1 MVRLHRRN
9 LLTATLAMVIARGAR
24 AETSKPTP
32 VIFDS
37 DIGGDVDDTWALLQ
51 LLRRPQLDLKLVS
64 TEAGN
69 ALYRA
74 RLTAKLLTLAGRSDV
89 TIAMGQGPGDG
100 NGPQDAWLAGYQ
112 TPAYAGP
119 VRTDAAQ
126 AMVDTVMASKD
137 PVTIIAVGPVTELAA
152 ALKLKPEMAKN
163 ARFVGMHGAVR
174 VGYGGAAKVEPEYN
188 VRVDPAA
195 LQAVFDADW
204 ISCSITPLDTCGLL
218 YLEGEEMR
226 LVRASTDPFARAV
239 IANSEAWLPNA
250 PWMPKD
256 FDLTQKSSTLFDSVA
271 VVMAS
276 DESDLV
282 METLKLRVMPDGMT
296 VIDEANGRPV
306 RVASA
311 WKDLTGFKRKLIAD
325 LTRYPESTTGV

>member
-1 MVRLHRRN
+1 MSDLHRR
-9 LLTATLAMVIARGAR
+9 TFLAAAIASVVAGSASAGAN
-24 AETSKPTP
+24 PVP
-32 VIFDS
+32 VIFDT
-37 DIGGDVDDTWALLQ
+37 DIGGDVDDTWAILQ
-51 LLRRPQLDLKLVS
+51 LLRRPELDLKLVS

-69 ALYRA
+69 ALYRT

-100 NGPQDAWLAGYQ
+100 KGPQDAWLGAYQ
-112 TPAYAGP
+112 MAEYAGP
-119 VRTDAAQ
+119 VRPDAAQ
-126 AMVDTVMASKD
+126 AIVDTVMASPE
-137 PVTIIAVGPVTELAA
+137 PVTIIAVGPLTELAA
-152 ALKLKPEMAKN
+152 ALKLEPDLAKN

-174 VGYGGAAKVEPEYN
+174 VGYGGSSKVEPEYN

-195 LQAVFDADW
+195 LQTVFDADW

-226 LVRASTDPFARAV
+226 RVRGSTDPFARAV

-256 FDLTQKSSTLFDSVA
+256 FDLTQKSSTLFDNVA
-271 VVMAS
+271 VVMAC

-282 METLKLRVMPDGMT
+282 METLKLRVTPEGMT
-296 VIDEANGRPV
+296 VIDEADGRPV
-306 RVASA
+306 RVASS
-311 WKDLTGFKRKLIAD
+311 WKDLAGFKAKLIAD
-325 LTRYPESTTGV
+325 LTRHPDSSTAT

>member
-1 MVRLHRRN
+1 MSSLHRRTF
-9 LLTATLAMVIARGAR
+9 LSAAIAAVAAGSTHAG
-24 AETSKPTP
+24 TKPTP
-32 VIFDS
+32 IIFDT
-37 DIGGDVDDTWALLQ
+37 DIGGDVDDTWAILQ
-51 LLRRPQLDLKLVS
+51 LLRRPELDLKLVS

-69 ALYRA
+69 AVYRA
-74 RLTAKLLTLAGRSDV
+74 RLTARLLGLAGRNDV
-89 TIAMGQGPGDG
+89 TIAMGHDAGDG
-100 NGPQDAWLAGYQ
+100 HGPQDTWIGDFGLD
-112 TPAYAGP
+112 AYPGQ
-119 VRTDAAQ
+119 VRSDAAQ
-126 AMVDTVMASKD
+126 AIVDTVMASKD

-152 ALKLKPEMAKN
+152 ALKLKPELAKN

-195 LQAVFDADW
+195 LQTVFDADW
-204 ISCSITPLDTCGLL
+204 ISCSITPLDTCGLV
-218 YLEGEEMR
+218 YLEGEEMH
-226 LVRASTDPFARAV
+226 LVRGSTDPFARAV

-282 METLKLRVMPDGMT
+282 METLKLRVTPEGMT

-306 RVASA
+306 RVASS
-311 WKDLTGFKRKLIAD
+311 WKDLAGFKRKLIVD
-325 LTRYPESTTGV
+325 LTRLPDSSIKT

>member
-1 MVRLHRRN
+1 MTPLHRR
-9 LLTATLAMVIARGAR
+9 TFLAVSLAAGAVGS
-24 AETSKPTP
+24 AHAGGKPIP
-32 VIFDS
+32 VIFDT
-37 DIGGDVDDTWALLQ
+37 DIGGDVDDTWAILQ
-51 LLRRPQLDLKLVS
+51 LLRRSELDLKLVS

-69 ALYRA
+69 PIYRA
-74 RLTAKLLTLAGRSDV
+74 RLTAKLLSLAGRIDV
-89 TIAMGQGPGDG
+89 PVAMGQEGGDG
-100 NGPQDAWLAGYQ
+100 KSPQDAWIGDFGLD
-112 TPAYAGP
+112 AYAGP
-119 VRTDAAQ
+119 VRADAAQ
-126 AMVDTVMASKD
+126 AIVDTVMASKD

-152 ALKLKPEMAKN
+152 ALKLKPELAKN

-195 LQAVFDADW
+195 LQTVFDADW
-204 ISCSITPLDTCGLL
+204 ISCSITPLDTCGLV

-226 LVRASTDPFARAV
+226 LVRGSTDPFARAV

-276 DESDLV
+276 DQSDLV
-282 METLKLRVMPDGMT
+282 METLKLRVTPEGMT
-296 VIDEANGRPV
+296 VIDEAHGRSV

-311 WKDLTGFKRKLIAD
+311 WKDLPGFKRKLIAD
-325 LTRYPESTTGV
+325 LTRHPDSGTKA

>member
-1 MVRLHRRN
+1 MSILHRR
-9 LLTATLAMVIARGAR
+9 TFLAAALAAAAAGSAH
-24 AETSKPTP
+24 ASGKPTP
-32 VIFDS
+32 VIFDT
-37 DIGGDVDDTWALLQ
+37 DIGGDVDDTWAILQ
-51 LLRRPQLDLKLVS
+51 LLRRPELDLKLVS

-69 ALYRA
+69 AVYRA
-74 RLTAKLLTLAGRSDV
+74 RLAAKLLTLAGRSDV
-89 TIAMGQGPGDG
+89 TIAKGHDAGDG
-100 NGPQDAWLAGYQ
+100 HGPQDAWIGDFALD
-112 TPAYAGP
+112 AYPGP
-119 VRTDAAQ
+119 VRGDAAQ
-126 AMVDTVMASKD
+126 AIVDTVMASPD

-152 ALKLKPEMAKN
+152 ALKLKPELAKK

-195 LQAVFDADW
+195 LQTVFDADW
-204 ISCSITPLDTCGLL
+204 ISCSITPLDTCGLV

-226 LVRASTDPFARAV
+226 LVRGSADPFARAV

-256 FDLTQKSSTLFDSVA
+256 FDLTQKSSTLFDNVA

-282 METLKLRVMPDGMT
+282 METLKLRVTPEGMT
-296 VIDEANGRPV
+296 VIDEAGGRPV
-306 RVASA
+306 RVASG
-311 WKDLTGFKRKLIAD
+311 WKDLTGFKAKMIAD
-325 LTRYPESTTGV
+325 LTRHPESTTGV